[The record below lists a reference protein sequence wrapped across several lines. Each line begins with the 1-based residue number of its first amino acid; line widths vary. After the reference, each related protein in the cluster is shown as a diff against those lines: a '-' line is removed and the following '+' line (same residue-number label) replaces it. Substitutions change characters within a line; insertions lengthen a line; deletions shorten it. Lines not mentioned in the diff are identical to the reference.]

1 MVVTSDA
8 RANKRNFPSSHFAK
22 IPASKTNFNTWSV
35 LLFLII
41 QIGFNSGT
49 HCSQLDCM
57 MRTMPTTLD
66 ATSLSTRIF
75 ATVIVEEIDITER
88 HSSSHKDRDASDNL
102 PQTLLS
108 SNNLL
113 VSAAVQRST
122 SLLRHCADG
131 ATQFLFKKAE
141 NSEEFNETRF

>member
-1 MVVTSDA
+1 
-8 RANKRNFPSSHFAK
+8 
-22 IPASKTNFNTWSV
+22 
-35 LLFLII
+35 L
-41 QIGFNSGT
+41 GFNSGT
-49 HCSQLDCM
+49 HCSQL
-57 MRTMPTTLD
+57 TMPTTLD

-75 ATVIVEEIDITER
+75 AAVIVEEIDITER
-88 HSSSHKDRDASDNL
+88 HSSSHKDRDASDELTDDL

-141 NSEEFNETRF
+141 NSEEFNETRL